1 MQINLVGINYQAAPV
16 AILEK
21 AAIRAGKLEEALS
34 LLGSYVAHG
43 VILSTCNRTEVY
55 TAGSSVRQAEEAS
68 LDFLKAHLDISD
80 ADLRRYAYRF
90 SGEAVAEH
98 LFRVAGGLDS
108 MVGGEF
114 EVLGQVKK
122 ALDIAEKAKKVNL
135 PLRHIFQSAI
145 RAGRRVREE
154 TGISK
159 KPLSVSSVAVDL
171 AARVVGKLSGC
182 KLLVIGAGEAGR
194 LVAKAA
200 KERGAKQIVV
210 ASRTPERA
218 SALTIMLGGQPI
230 GMDNLAEELATCN
243 IVVAC
248 ADAPHRLLDARR
260 VDTVMKNRSEPM
272 VIIDIAV
279 PRNVAP
285 AVAEIDNVVL
295 YNIDDLTQI
304 ADQNRQQREE
314 EIEQA
319 EVIIAAELA
328 RFVSWWRTLE
338 VRPVISALMGKAEKI
353 RRSQLNR
360 TLKKLP
366 PLTDEEKYCLEMM
379 TRSIT
384 SQILQDPV
392 KYLKANL
399 KGNEDYAEIINRL
412 FHLETEKEK

>member
-1 MQINLVGINYQAAPV
+1 MQINLVGINYQAAPI

-21 AAIRAGKLEEALS
+21 AAVSVGKLDEALS
-34 LLGSYVAHG
+34 LLGSYVARG

-55 TAGSSVRQAEEAS
+55 TASDSIRQTEEAS
-68 LDFLKAHLDISD
+68 LNFLKAHLSVSD
-80 ADLRRYAYRF
+80 ADLHQYAYRF
-90 SGEAVAEH
+90 GGEAVVEH
-98 LFRVAGGLDS
+98 LFRVAAGLDS
-108 MVGGEF
+108 MVVGEF

-122 ALDIAEKAKKVNL
+122 ALYIAERAKMVNL
-135 PLRHIFQSAI
+135 QLRHIFQSAV

-154 TGISK
+154 TRISK

-182 KLLVIGAGEAGR
+182 KLMVIGAGEAGR

-200 KERGAKQIVV
+200 KEKGVKQIVV
-210 ASRTPERA
+210 ASRTQERA

-230 GMDNLAEELATCN
+230 DMDNLAEELATCN
-243 IVVAC
+243 IVVTC
-248 ADAPHRLLDARR
+248 ADAPHRLLDTRR
-260 VDTVMKNRSEPM
+260 VNAVMKNRSEPM

-285 AVAEIDNVVL
+285 AVAKIDNVVL
-295 YNIDDLTQI
+295 YNIDDLTHI
-304 ADQNRQQREE
+304 ANQNRQQREE

-319 EVIIAAELA
+319 EAIVAAELTQ
-328 RFVSWWRTLE
+328 FVDGWRTLE

-360 TLKKLP
+360 TLKKLL

-384 SQILQDPV
+384 SKILQDPV
-392 KYLKANL
+392 HYLKTNL
-399 KGNEDYAEIINRL
+399 KGNEDYAEIISRL
-412 FHLETEKEK
+412 FHLDTEKEK